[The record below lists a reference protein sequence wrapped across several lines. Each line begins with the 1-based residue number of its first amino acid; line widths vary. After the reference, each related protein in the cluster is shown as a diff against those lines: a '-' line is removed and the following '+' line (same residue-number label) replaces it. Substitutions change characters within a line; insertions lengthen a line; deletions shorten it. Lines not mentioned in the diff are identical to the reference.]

1 MASDRILT
9 THVGS
14 LIRPTEL
21 TDFLLK
27 KQNGES
33 INEAAYED
41 CLRRSVADV
50 VRKQADVGIDIIS
63 DGEFGKNLSWSRYVL
78 ERMGGF
84 EERHVGGVGS
94 IRATAGKDRREF
106 AEFYAEYEAVNGF
119 VGMGRSFAKTGLW
132 YVTGPI
138 TYTGQAVIKR
148 DIEDFK
154 AALKGVKYEGA
165 FLPVVAPASVAP
177 ERGEE
182 YYKNS
187 DESLLAIARALREEY
202 KAIIDAGLLLQID
215 DAFLATY
222 YDVMV
227 PPGTFADYKKWAD
240 FRIEATNEAI
250 KGLPAERIRYHVCWG
265 SWNGPHTNDVA
276 AGDIM
281 DLVLKLNVGQISLEM
296 ANPRH
301 EHEWRVWEKIKL
313 PAGKIL
319 LPGVVTHSTNIVEH
333 PELVAERIVRLAK
346 LVGREN
352 VIASTDCGFAQ
363 GPFTRRVH
371 PSIQWAKLAALV
383 EGADIASRELWG
395 RPARQKA
402 VA

>member
-1 MASDRILT
+1 MAHDRILT

-27 KQNGES
+27 QQNGEK
-33 INEAAYED
+33 IDQNAYED
-41 CLRRSVADV
+41 CLRRSVADIV
-50 VRKQADVGIDIIS
+50 KKQAEIGIDIIS

-78 ERMGGF
+78 ERMAGF
-84 EERHVGGVGS
+84 EERHGGGVGS
-94 IRATAGKDRREF
+94 VRATAGKDRRDF
-106 AEFYAEYEAVNGF
+106 ADFYTEYEAANGF
-119 VGMGRSFAKTGLW
+119 VGMGRSFAKLGLW

-138 TYTGQAVIKR
+138 SYTGQKVIQR

-154 AALKGVKYEGA
+154 TALKGVKTAGA

-182 YYKNS
+182 YYKS
-187 DESLLAIARALREEY
+187 ADESLFAIARALREEY
-202 KAIIDAGLLLQID
+202 KAIIDAGLTVQID

-227 PPGTFADYKKWAD
+227 PPGTFADYKKWAQVRVD
-240 FRIEATNEAI
+240 ATNEAI

-265 SWNGPHTNDVA
+265 SWNGPHTNDVPA
-276 AGDIM
+276 KDIM
-281 DLVLKLNVGQISLEM
+281 DLVLQLNVGQISLEM

-301 EHEWRVWEKIKL
+301 EHEWKIWKEIRL
-313 PAGKIL
+313 PPGKTL

-371 PSIQWAKLAALV
+371 PTIQWAKLSALV

-395 RPARQKA
+395 RSARSA
-402 VA
+402 A

>member
-1 MASDRILT
+1 MARDRILT

-21 TDFLLK
+21 TDFLR
-27 KQNGES
+27 KQQDSEK
-33 INEAAYED
+33 IDKAAYEK
-41 CLRRSVADV
+41 CLARSVADV
-50 VRKQADVGIDIIS
+50 VRKQVEIGIDIVS

-78 ERMGGF
+78 ERMSGF
-84 EERHVGGVGS
+84 EERHGGGVGS
-94 IRATAGKDRREF
+94 VRATAGKDRRDF
-106 AEFYAEYEAVNGF
+106 ADFYTEYEAVNGF
-119 VGMGRSFAKTGLW
+119 VGMGRSFAKLGLW

-138 TYTGQAVIKR
+138 SYTGQTVIKR
-148 DIEDFK
+148 DIDDFK
-154 AALKGVKYEGA
+154 TALNGVKAEGA

-182 YYKNS
+182 FYKS
-187 DESLLAIARALREEY
+187 ADESLFAIARALREEY
-202 KAIIDAGLLLQID
+202 KAIIDGGLTVQID

-227 PPGTFADYKKWAD
+227 PPGTFADYKKWAQV
-240 FRIEATNEAI
+240 RIDATNEAI

-276 AGDIM
+276 AKDIM
-281 DLVLKLNVGQISLEM
+281 DLVLQLNVGQISLEM

-301 EHEWRVWEKIKL
+301 EHEWQIWKDIKL
-313 PAGKIL
+313 PPGKML
-319 LPGVVTHSTNIVEH
+319 LPGLVTHSTNIVEH

-371 PSIQWAKLAALV
+371 PTLQWAKLAALV

-395 RPARQKA
+395 RPARKS